1 MSLVPTLSYNVLYIW
16 LVPLLPFSLAC
27 LSNQFIIHTTH
38 GIDAHIRT
46 LKHNIPSRKGARPH
60 IHKHT
65 NAHRIPITHLAHA
78 MLRPSLYIYII
89 IYIDM
94 KKSNEPLSEL
104 SSLAS
109 DVCVCVCL
117 LACLFVCVCV
127 RAHSVGTIF
136 ATTRGFRQLTRLIP
150 IELHFAYSVF
160 VARPPK
166 KSNLSWCEL
175 DLVRSF
181 Y

>member
-1 MSLVPTLSYNVLYIW
+1 MALMHTYAHWNTTYHHAKAHDHTYTNTQTPTVYPSPTLLMQC
-16 LVPLLPFSLAC
+16 LDPLS
-27 LSNQFIIHTTH
+27 I
-38 GIDAHIRT
+38 
-46 LKHNIPSRKGARPH
+46 
-60 IHKHT
+60 
-65 NAHRIPITHLAHA
+65 
-78 MLRPSLYIYII
+78 YIYII
-89 IYIDM
+89 VYIYRYEKEQWTFERVVIIGQR
-94 KKSNEPLSEL
+94 
-104 SSLAS
+104 
-109 DVCVCVCL
+109 CVCVCL
-117 LACLFVCVCV
+117 FACLFVCVCV

-175 DLVRSF
+175 DLVRSV

>member
-1 MSLVPTLSYNVLYIW
+1 
-16 LVPLLPFSLAC
+16 
-27 LSNQFIIHTTH
+27 
-38 GIDAHIRT
+38 
-46 LKHNIPSRKGARPH
+46 
-60 IHKHT
+60 
-65 NAHRIPITHLAHA
+65 
-78 MLRPSLYIYII
+78 
-89 IYIDM
+89 M

-109 DVCVCVCL
+109 DVCVCL
-117 LACLFVCVCV
+117 FACLFVCVCV

-166 KSNLSWCEL
+166 KIKPEL
-175 DLVRSF
+175 V
-181 Y
+181 

>member
-1 MSLVPTLSYNVLYIW
+1 
-16 LVPLLPFSLAC
+16 
-27 LSNQFIIHTTH
+27 
-38 GIDAHIRT
+38 
-46 LKHNIPSRKGARPH
+46 
-60 IHKHT
+60 
-65 NAHRIPITHLAHA
+65 
-78 MLRPSLYIYII
+78 
-89 IYIDM
+89 M

-160 VARPPK
+160 VAMPPK